1 MALGIRKYIC
11 NGIESVSKVFII
23 DTDCEAGFYM
33 SSRTARGIQ
42 ALVYMMVLIPRA
54 SKIV

>member
-1 MALGIRKYIC
+1 MALGIRKYIMV
-11 NGIESVSKVFII
+11 SKMSSKVFII
-23 DTDCEAGFYM
+23 DINCDARCYM